1 MILSKFFLKLM
12 NNAVFGKTME
22 NIRKQRDI
30 TTEGR
35 RKYLVSK
42 PNYYTTFFPEN
53 LLVIELKK
61 SQRLTNKAVSS
72 GLSILELSKILT
84 YNYVKQKYH
93 EKATFCYMDIDSF
106 IVQIKT
112 DDIHKEIA
120 EDMET
125 RFDISNFELARPLPK
140 EKNEKVIGSVKDK
153 LGEQVLKEFVGLR
166 EKSCKYLKD
175 NNDKDKNAKNTK
187 LRVIE
192 TNIKFENYKNCF
204 EAILL
209 ENKINY
215 LDKLKLTQI
224 VLKTS

>member
-12 NNAVFGKTME
+12 NNAVLGKTME

-42 PNYYTTFFPEN
+42 PNYHTTFFPEN

-93 EKATFCYMDIDSF
+93 EKAKFCYMDIDSS

-120 EDMET
+120 EDVET

-153 LGEQVLKEFVGLR
+153 LGEQVMKEFVGLR
-166 EKSCKYLKD
+166 AKSYKYLKD
-175 NNDKDKNAKNTK
+175 NNDKDKKEKNTK

-192 TNIKFENYKNCF
+192 TNRKFEIYKNCL